1 MSTNQPAAASAR
13 THCTATELVDVC
25 LLLGRILFVSGASTR
40 RITDSIAQLVSRLDA
55 GEAHVLVTYDALSI
69 TVNDGQGFRTKIDG
83 RRDVSGLN
91 ISALLAVSKLL
102 RGLDRETLPVSE
114 IKKRLEAIQS
124 APPLWGNLPTALACG
139 AVSASYCL
147 LNGGDPVGW
156 VGSFFGG
163 LAIFLTRLRLAH
175 VKVDFLQKVF
185 LMSLVG
191 TFIAAGC
198 SLLMPTTTVALTT
211 LAPVLFLVAGVPL
224 IVGGM
229 DIVSNHV
236 SIGVARM
243 TFSFAV
249 LVAIAL
255 GIAAPFFLLG
265 TAAATITQFSIHG
278 LGAYILPAC
287 AGAVAAASL
296 VVLFNGTWSIL
307 LLCAAGGMLA
317 RLSRAILTGA
327 GLELVPATLLAALA
341 STLFILLA
349 THRMRQPLTSLAV
362 ICVLPM
368 IPGYFAIES
377 LRGLYEFTV
386 TPIPSFSLLIVSA
399 HNLMTALSI
408 VLCLILGVIVPSTF
422 FQYKLPKY

>member
-1 MSTNQPAAASAR
+1 MSNDKLLTAS
-13 THCTATELVDVC
+13 TTVQCTAAGLVDVC

-40 RITDSIAQLVSRLDA
+40 RIQDSIAQLVSRLDA
-55 GEAHVLVTYDALSI
+55 GQAHVLVAYDALSV
-69 TVNDGQGFRTKIDG
+69 TVNDLDGFRTKIDG

-91 ISALLAVSKLL
+91 ISALLAVSNLL
-102 RGLDRETLPVSE
+102 RGLDREPLPMAE
-114 IKKRLEAIQS
+114 IKSRLMAIQS
-124 APPLWGNLPTALACG
+124 AAPLWSNAPTALACA
-139 AVSASYCL
+139 AVSAAYCL

-156 VGSFFGG
+156 VGSFLGG

-175 VKVDFLQKVF
+175 VNVDFLQKVF
-185 LMSLVG
+185 IMSLAG
-191 TFIAAGC
+191 TFVAAVY

-236 SIGVARM
+236 SIGIARM
-243 TFSFAV
+243 TFSFAA

-255 GIAAPFFLLG
+255 GIAAPFFMLG
-265 TAAATITQFSIHG
+265 TAASTITQFSIQ
-278 LGAYILPAC
+278 GAAAYVLPAI

-296 VVLFNGTWSIL
+296 VILFNGTWSIL
-307 LLCAAGGMLA
+307 FLCAAGGMLA

-327 GLELVPATLLAALA
+327 GLDLVPATLLAALA
-341 STLFILLA
+341 STILILIV
-349 THRMRQPLTSLAV
+349 TRGRRQSLTSLSV

-386 TPIPSFSLLIVSA
+386 TSVPSVSLLISSV
-399 HNLMTALSI
+399 HNLMTALSV
-408 VLCLILGVIVPSTF
+408 VLCLVLGVIIPATF
-422 FQYKLPKY
+422 FQYKMQKY